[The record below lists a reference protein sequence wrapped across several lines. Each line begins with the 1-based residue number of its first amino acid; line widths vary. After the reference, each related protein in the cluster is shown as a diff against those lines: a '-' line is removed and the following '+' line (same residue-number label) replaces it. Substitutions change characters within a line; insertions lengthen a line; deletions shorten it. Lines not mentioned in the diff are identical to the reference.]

1 VRRDWPES
9 TNRRLPT
16 VLNSIHHFSLSDAV
30 SFAVMPERRIDEAM
44 TPDHRFEAA
53 GFRAIPER

>member
-1 VRRDWPES
+1 M
-9 TNRRLPT
+9 NR
-16 VLNSIHHFSLSDAV
+16 IHHFSLSDAV
-30 SFAVMPERRIDEAM
+30 SFAVMAEWRIDEAM